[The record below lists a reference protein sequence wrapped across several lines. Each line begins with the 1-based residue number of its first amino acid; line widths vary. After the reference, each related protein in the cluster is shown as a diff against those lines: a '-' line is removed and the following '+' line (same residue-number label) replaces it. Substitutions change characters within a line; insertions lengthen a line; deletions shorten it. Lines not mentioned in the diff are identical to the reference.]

1 MAAATSEYGSNK
13 KGPIVGP
20 FFILPAFKQAPSL
33 RINGRSDSTAIGST
47 ECTFTVVS
55 VPDED

>member
-20 FFILPAFKQAPSL
+20 FFVAACLQTGP
-33 RINGRSDSTAIGST
+33 IG
-47 ECTFTVVS
+47 
-55 VPDED
+55 ED